1 MIELVVVAGM
11 SGAGR
16 SSVAAALEDL
26 GWFVID
32 NMPPSLIPKVVDLA
46 EGKGDTTSMALVVG
60 REVALAQDELRGTLA
75 HLKGSM
81 SSVRLVFLE
90 ASDEALLQRYEG
102 TKRRH
107 PVIGEGG
114 VLESVQMEREMLS
127 GIKDLADIVIDTSEL
142 SVHQLKDRV
151 VEAFAT
157 KTGSP
162 RMRVMVNSFGYKH
175 GLPRDSDLVFDCR
188 FLPNPYWDIRLR
200 ELTGRDEAVR
210 QYLES
215 SAVTKE
221 YLEHLGEFFKFVV
234 PNFEKEGKSYLSVS
248 IGCTGGRHRS
258 VFLAEEI
265 AALFGAYDVDVSVR
279 HRDIDK

>member
-16 SSVAAALEDL
+16 SSVAAVLEDL

-32 NMPPSLIPKVVDLA
+32 NMPPTLIPKVVDLA
-46 EGKGDTTSMALVVG
+46 EGKGDTTSVALVVG

-75 HLKGSM
+75 DLKGSM
-81 SSVRLVFLE
+81 PSVRLVFLE

-107 PVIGEGG
+107 PVTGEGG

-157 KTGSP
+157 KAGSP

-215 SAVTKE
+215 SAVTNQ
-221 YLEHLGEFFKFVV
+221 YLEHLSDFFKFVV

-265 AALFGAYDVDVSVR
+265 AGLFGAYDVDVSVR